1 MHMQGSR
8 EAETPVKT
16 SMNVHFRIMAL
27 LLGVKIPWDPIT
39 AHVPQYLFCF
49 LIGNYTMNS
58 FPVQAMHLNAT
69 LAVF

>member
-1 MHMQGSR
+1 MQGCR

-27 LLGVKIPWDPIT
+27 LLGVKTPWDPIT
-39 AHVPQYLFCF
+39 AHAQQDLFCF

-58 FPVQAMHLNAT
+58 FPVQAMHLNAA